1 MIGQTNDAEVMFDHD
16 KRVTGITKLEKEIH
30 QALHAEPMQSG
41 GWLVQKIQGL
51 ARLLA
56 AQLKGQLQPLS
67 FPPESVLAACPS
79 CR

>member
-16 KRVTGITKLEKEIH
+16 KGVTGITKLEKEIH

-56 AQLKGQLQPLS
+56 AQLKDNFNLCAS
-67 FPPESVLAACPS
+67 PPESVLAACPS